1 MKYIRPEMEI
11 LELKNINVITTS
23 ISEEERHEE
32 DGGSS
37 AGFGG

>member
-32 DGGSS
+32 GGGSS